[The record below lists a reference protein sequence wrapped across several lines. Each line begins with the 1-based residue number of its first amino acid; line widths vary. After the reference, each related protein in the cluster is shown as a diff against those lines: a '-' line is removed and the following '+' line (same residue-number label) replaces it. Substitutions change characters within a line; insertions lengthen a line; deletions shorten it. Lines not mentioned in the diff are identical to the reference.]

1 MSRVKK
7 IKPRK
12 MVNLSPLTGAMLDE
26 RLARINKARATNSKS
41 PLNRNDII
49 EIAIENLTIEMGVA
63 R

>member
-1 MSRVKK
+1 
-7 IKPRK
+7 